1 MGIPTKK
8 FANGFEMPVFGLGT
22 YGFGLN
28 PNSEQAEITAV
39 KTAIELGV
47 SHIDTA
53 EAYADGKSESL
64 VSQGIKGFDRQ
75 KLFLV
80 SKVAAIN
87 LNYQGIHTAILKSL
101 ERMGLDYLDMYLMHR
116 CPPEHLLDECAAAM
130 DELVDKKLVRYIGLS
145 DTNTP
150 HADKLQKLSNHK
162 FMANQVHYNLE
173 IREVEKE
180 GLLNYC
186 QNNDMMLIAWRPV
199 NKGVLAKSGVNL
211 TAAGITP
218 LDEMAK
224 KYQKTQ
230 AQIAIN
236 WLISQKNVVTLAKS
250 TNLEHLKENLG
261 SADWT
266 METAD
271 IEKLRNEFPHQQP
284 ISDTV
289 PLG

>member
-1 MGIPTKK
+1 MGIQTKK
-8 FANGFEMPVFGLGT
+8 LANGFEMPVFGLGT

-28 PNSEQAEITAV
+28 PNNEQAEITAV
-39 KTAIELGV
+39 KTAIELDV

-53 EAYADGKSESL
+53 EVYADGKSESL
-64 VSQGIKGFDRQ
+64 VGQGIKGFDRQ

-80 SKVAAIN
+80 SKVAANN
-87 LNYQGIHTAILKSL
+87 LNYQGIHTAVLKSL
-101 ERMGLDYLDMYLMHR
+101 ERMGVDYLDMYLMHR
-116 CPPEHLLDECAAAM
+116 CPPEHLMAECVTAM
-130 DELVDKKLVRYIGLS
+130 DELADKKIVRYIGLS
-145 DTNTP
+145 DTNTS
-150 HADKLQKLSNHK
+150 HADKLQKLSKHK

-186 QNNDMMLIAWRPV
+186 QNNDMMLVAWRPV

-211 TAAGITP
+211 TAAGILL

-250 TNLEHLKENLG
+250 ANLEHLKENLG
-261 SADWT
+261 AAGWT
-266 METAD
+266 METTD

-284 ISDTV
+284 VSDTV